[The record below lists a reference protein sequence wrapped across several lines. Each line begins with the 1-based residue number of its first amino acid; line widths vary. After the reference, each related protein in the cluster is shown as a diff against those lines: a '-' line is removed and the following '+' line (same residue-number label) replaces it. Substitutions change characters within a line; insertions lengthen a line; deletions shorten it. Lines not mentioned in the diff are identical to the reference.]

1 MHAGRLDRLIRIERK
16 TVTQA
21 ATGQEVETW
30 AALGPSKH
38 AASVRTVR
46 GDERFLAQ
54 QFIAREQTEFQVRKF
69 TEIEDLNPLD
79 RIVYPATTAT
89 PPTSSIYDILAVHE
103 LGRGEGFKII
113 AARRAEQ

>member
-16 TVTQA
+16 TITQDA
-21 ATGQEVETW
+21 AGQEVETW
-30 AALGPSKH
+30 AALGPTKH
-38 AASVRTVR
+38 AASVRPVR

-69 TEIEDLNPLD
+69 TAIEDLNPLD
-79 RIVYPATTAT
+79 RIVYPASST